1 MSIQQH
7 DTEETRAQEQPAS
20 QDSLTVKTA
29 APAAPA
35 APEPQAAPA
44 APTQPPPAEQPQPLP
59 PLTDAQGA
67 FAPEWFNRFEELQP
81 YAATLAKFRRP
92 EALAKSYANLERLRG
107 YPDSPDSPRMEAFR
121 RAVGLP
127 ESGQDY
133 TLPRPDN
140 TPDEIWD
147 DALAASLAQVAHR
160 YGVPAPAM
168 AALCEHYAQEGRL
181 AVQSARLAEQEAVQ
195 QAEADLR
202 ADWGR
207 RYEDNMQAVGATLH
221 TLGERAGI
229 NVAAL
234 AENPALRANAD
245 FARLMLAAASLVE
258 EAPMHTGSPLNAQ
271 DEARRIVQDPTHPL
285 HEAYMRT
292 SHPRH
297 QFANEQYDR
306 LAFGK

>member
-1 MSIQQH
+1 MSTQQY
-7 DTEETRAQEQPAS
+7 DTDEIRAQEQPAR
-20 QDSLTVKTA
+20 QDSPTA
-29 APAAPA
+29 EPAAPVA
-35 APEPQAAPA
+35 AAVTEPQAAPVGQTLSP
-44 APTQPPPAEQPQPLP
+44 APEPQQSLP
-59 PLTDAQGA
+59 PLTDAEGA
-67 FAPEWFNRFEELQP
+67 FVPEWFNRFEELQP

-121 RAVGLP
+121 RVVGLP

-133 TLPRPDN
+133 TLERPDN

-147 DALAASLAQVAHR
+147 DSLAASLAKVAHR

-195 QAEADLR
+195 QAETDLR

-207 RYEDNMQAVGATLH
+207 RYEDNMQAVGATLR

-245 FARLMLAAASLVE
+245 FARLLLAAAALVE

-271 DEARRIVQDPTHPL
+271 DEARRMVQDPTHPL

-297 QFANEQYDR
+297 QYANEQYDR

>member
-1 MSIQQH
+1 MSTPKH
-7 DTEETRAQEQPAS
+7 DTDETQDTLPPAPESALPTQQGAQESVPEPPAS
-20 QDSLTVKTA
+20 
-29 APAAPA
+29 
-35 APEPQAAPA
+35 
-44 APTQPPPAEQPQPLP
+44 PLP
-59 PLTDAQGA
+59 ALTDADGA
-67 FAPEWFNRFEELQP
+67 FSPEWYNRFEELQP
-81 YAATLAKFRRP
+81 FAATLSKFRRP

-107 YPDSPDSPRMEAFR
+107 YPDSPESPRMEAFR

-127 ESGQDY
+127 ESAQDY
-133 TLPRPDN
+133 SLTRPQD

-147 DALAASLAQVAHR
+147 DALAASLAKVAHR

-181 AVQSARLAEQEAVQ
+181 AVQAARLAEQEAVQ
-195 QAEADLR
+195 QAEANLR

-207 RYEDNMQAVGATLH
+207 RYEDNMQTVGATLH
-221 TLGERAGI
+221 TLGSRAGV

-234 AENPALRANAD
+234 AEHPALRANAD
-245 FARLMLAAASLVE
+245 FARLMLAASDLLE

-271 DEARRIVQDPTHPL
+271 AEARRMVEDPTHPL

>member
-1 MSIQQH
+1 MSTPKHDIDETQDTLPPAPESALPTQQG
-7 DTEETRAQEQPAS
+7 AQESVPEPPAS
-20 QDSLTVKTA
+20 
-29 APAAPA
+29 
-35 APEPQAAPA
+35 
-44 APTQPPPAEQPQPLP
+44 PLP
-59 PLTDAQGA
+59 ALTDADGA
-67 FAPEWFNRFEELQP
+67 FSPEWYNRFEELQP
-81 YAATLAKFRRP
+81 FAATLSKFRRP
-92 EALAKSYANLERLRG
+92 EALAKSYANLERMRG
-107 YPDSPDSPRMEAFR
+107 YPDSPESPRMEAFR

-127 ESGQDY
+127 ESAQDY
-133 TLPRPDN
+133 SLTRPQD

-147 DALAASLAQVAHR
+147 DALAASLAKVAHR

-181 AVQSARLAEQEAVQ
+181 AVQAARLAEQEAVQ
-195 QAEADLR
+195 QAEATLR

-221 TLGERAGI
+221 TLGSRAGV

-234 AENPALRANAD
+234 AETPALRANAD
-245 FARLMLAAASLVE
+245 FARLMLAASDLLE

-271 DEARRIVQDPTHPL
+271 AEARRMVEDPTHPL